1 MNREG
6 YKDPTAETA
15 IRNID
20 LSKRETRYLPK
31 DLNRYIRDVRAKLF
45 DMGYELKTL
54 RATSIDTGMR
64 YLYGEKGD

>member
-6 YKDPTAETA
+6 YKDPTAEEA
-15 IRNID
+15 IRRID

-31 DLNRYIRDVRAKLF
+31 KLNRLIRDLRKQLL
-45 DMGYELKTL
+45 DMGYELKAL
-54 RATSIDTGMR
+54 RATDLDTGMR